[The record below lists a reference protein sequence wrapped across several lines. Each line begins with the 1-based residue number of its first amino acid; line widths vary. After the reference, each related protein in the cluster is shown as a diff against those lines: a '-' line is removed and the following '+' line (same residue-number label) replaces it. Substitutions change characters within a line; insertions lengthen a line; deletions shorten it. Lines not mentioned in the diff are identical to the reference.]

1 MKQELILLAT
11 KKGFTSKMFSD
22 TEWKHSDREDIR
34 YYLWMCELYKWIADN
49 YIIGLKLSNS
59 EMEGDLL
66 KTLEIL

>member
-34 YYLWMCELYKWIADN
+34 YYLWMCELYKWLSDN
-49 YIIGLKLSNS
+49 FLTEKFFSNS
-59 EMEGDLL
+59 EMESNLL
-66 KTLEIL
+66 EVLKII

>member
-34 YYLWMCELYKWIADN
+34 YYLWMCELYKWIDEN
-49 YIIGLKLSNS
+49 SNIGLTLNNS
-59 EMEGDLL
+59 EMEHNLL
-66 KTLEIL
+66 KTLEII

>member
-34 YYLWMCELYKWIADN
+34 YYLWLRELLAWLGYKPDVK
-49 YIIGLKLSNS
+49 KL
-59 EMEGDLL
+59 EDVLLILL
-66 KTLEIL
+66 KNS